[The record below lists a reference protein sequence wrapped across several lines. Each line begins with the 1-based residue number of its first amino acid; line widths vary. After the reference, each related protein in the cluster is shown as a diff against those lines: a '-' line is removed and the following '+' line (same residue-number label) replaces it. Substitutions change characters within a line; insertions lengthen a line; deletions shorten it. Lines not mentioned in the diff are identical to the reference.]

1 MRRIVSVVL
10 ALVAMLVSGATSA
23 SANPG
28 SGLGGTTA
36 AGYSAK
42 AVTFSGDAAPSG
54 GGTIP
59 VYAPATCWWE
69 PSQLAL
75 FVGNANIDMSNPDQI
90 ESWYM
95 NEMPKIM
102 TGTFA
107 IGRAQFGDWST
118 WKPILDKM
126 RAGEKLTAY
135 KPVCR
140 QDAPACALV
149 GFAGVALPPGRLGG
163 TCGMNLGIRFFPTG
177 AEPAPQI
184 APADLAQ
191 VASDNMDIPDPVVD
205 RNPKV
210 TALTGATLVSL
221 PTWFWVTDPTSVGG
235 AEGTRTIRAEVGGV
249 WAQVVAR
256 TEGLHLSSPAGGK
269 DCGPGQALT
278 HYAMGVNESSAC
290 TVPFTRSS
298 VGYPTGFPVDAST
311 SWSAEWT
318 GSGNTGGALAALQRG
333 SVVDVPVA
341 EVQTLVT
348 DAG

>member
-1 MRRIVSVVL
+1 MRRIVSVVV

-28 SGLGGTTA
+28 SGLGGTTSD
-36 AGYSAK
+36 GYSAK
-42 AVTFSGDAAPSG
+42 AVTFSGEAAPSG
-54 GGTIP
+54 GGVIP
-59 VYAPATCWWE
+59 VYPPVTCWWE
-69 PSQLAL
+69 PSQLPQL
-75 FVGNANIDMSNPDQI
+75 VGNANIDMSNPDQI

-95 NEMPKIM
+95 NEMPKLV

-107 IGRAQFGDWST
+107 VYRAQYGDWST

-126 RAGEKLTAY
+126 RAGEKFTAY
-135 KPVCR
+135 KSACR
-140 QDAPACALV
+140 PGTPDCVHVA
-149 GFAGVALPPGRLGG
+149 FAGLALAYPPDG
-163 TCGMNLGIRFFPTG
+163 CGMAMSIKFFATG
-177 AEPAPQI
+177 TAPDPLV

-191 VASDNMDIPDPVVD
+191 VASDHMDIPDPVVD

-235 AEGTRTIRAEVGGV
+235 AAGTRTIRAEVGGV
-249 WAQVVAR
+249 WAQVVAS
-256 TEGLHLSSPAGGK
+256 TKGLHLTSPAGGK
-269 DCGPGQALT
+269 DCGPGQAIT
-278 HYAMGVNESSAC
+278 HYALGVNESSAC
-290 TVPFTRSS
+290 TLPFSRSS
-298 VGYPTGFPVDAST
+298 VGYPVGFPVDAST

-318 GSGNTGGALAALQRG
+318 GSGNTGGTLAALQRG

>member
-1 MRRIVSVVL
+1 MRRILSVVL

-23 SANPG
+23 SATPG
-28 SGLGGTTA
+28 DGIGGTTSD
-36 AGYSAK
+36 GYSAK

-54 GGTIP
+54 GGAIP

-69 PSQLAL
+69 PAQLSRLDGSYADPTNADQLETWYKVDLPAL
-75 FVGNANIDMSNPDQI
+75 INASFVIYREGYGDWTSWQPSLDKIRAGQKITAYTPHCRDGAPGCPLNAFSGIAVPPVAGLTD
-90 ESWYM
+90 EC
-95 NEMPKIM
+95 
-102 TGTFA
+102 GVA
-107 IGRAQFGDWST
+107 IGIGFFVTGNPPPAQVD
-118 WKPILDKM
+118 
-126 RAGEKLTAY
+126 
-135 KPVCR
+135 
-140 QDAPACALV
+140 
-149 GFAGVALPPGRLGG
+149 
-163 TCGMNLGIRFFPTG
+163 
-177 AEPAPQI
+177 
-184 APADLAQ
+184 PADLAQ
-191 VASDNMDIPDPVVD
+191 VASKNMDIPDPVVD

-235 AEGTRTIRAEVGGV
+235 AAGTRTIRAEVDGV
-249 WAQVVAR
+249 WAEVVAS
-256 TEGLHLSSPAGGK
+256 TDGLHLTSPAGGK

-290 TVPFTRSS
+290 TVSFARSS
-298 VGYPTGFPVDAST
+298 VGYPIGFPVDAST

>member
-10 ALVAMLVSGATSA
+10 ALVAMLVSGASSA

-28 SGLGGTTA
+28 GGIGGTTA
-36 AGYSAK
+36 DGYSAM
-42 AVTFSGDAAPSG
+42 AVTFSGDAAPG
-54 GGTIP
+54 GGSTLTVP
-59 VYAPATCWWE
+59 VRATCWWGPAE
-69 PSQLAL
+69 LSGPD
-75 FVGNANIDMSNPDQI
+75 GYIDPTNADQI
-90 ESWYM
+90 EAWFKV
-95 NEMPKIM
+95 NLPE
-102 TGTFA
+102 TEGTFA
-107 IGRAQFGDWST
+107 FARAQYGDLAR
-118 WKPILDKM
+118 WKPVLDKM
-126 RAGEKLTAY
+126 RAGEKFKAF
-135 KPVCR
+135 KPNCR
-140 QDAPACALV
+140 QDAPACAVV
-149 GFAGVALPPGRLGG
+149 GFGGMALPAGVN
-163 TCGMNLGIRFFPTG
+163 TTECGMAMEIAFFPTD
-177 AEPAPQI
+177 APPARLI

-191 VASDNMDIPDPVVD
+191 AASDYMDIPDPVVD

-235 AEGTRTIRAEVGGV
+235 AAGTRTIRAEVDGV
-249 WAQVVAR
+249 WAQVVAS
-256 TEGLHLSSPAGGK
+256 TKGLHLTSPAGGK
-269 DCGPGQALT
+269 DCVPGQALT